1 MVEERYYALDVD
13 FGEQGDGETGSLPEA
28 RLRGFREALA
38 ALYDPGAPVRDV
50 AIDADTAEELRALGY
65 LE

>member
-1 MVEERYYALDVD
+1 VVEERYYALDVD
-13 FGEQGDGETGSLPEA
+13 FGERGDGVPGSLPEA

-38 ALYDPGAPVRDV
+38 ALYDPDAPVRDV